1 MLNRLSDRG
10 GPGRHSQKDESKTM
24 IDANRRPTTT
34 DATGDDAYLHSDE
47 MTLIL
52 TNLPPAS
59 AVTLARFAQ
68 VSQSFAAEGGVV
80 ETALRS
86 RHGPQPAALP
96 DAFDTWLAKLL
107 WDERRSGVHAP
118 VLSVG
123 RTHGATV
130 HDGRCFVWGS
140 EYVSYAG
147 REVPGLL
154 GVGLRNQARHVYQGN
169 VDTPKPLAN
178 VTNAVSVSCGREA
191 SPRI

>member
-1 MLNRLSDRG
+1 MVR
-10 GPGRHSQKDESKTM
+10 
-24 IDANRRPTTT
+24 DANRRPTTTDATTTTDYRPTTTT